1 MSEQIKSKLQLRIEE
16 LEQYLKDIDEALE
29 ECKQHPERLQLSPIS
44 GMLERSE
51 LVSLKKIWDNCEK
64 E

>member
-1 MSEQIKSKLQLRIEE
+1 MTNNVMSKLEERIKE

-44 GMLERSE
+44 GMLERHE
-51 LVSLKKIWDNCEK
+51 LASLKRIWENTEH
-64 E
+64 